1 MINNNN
7 NNNRFANTNDNHNI
21 METVGGNYKFI
32 YNMIE
37 QSNRYALHFLFIW
50 DSSRLNLE

>member
-1 MINNNN
+1 
-7 NNNRFANTNDNHNI
+7 

-37 QSNRYALHFLFIW
+37 QPNRYALHFLFKIKFGVV
-50 DSSRLNLE
+50 